1 MAGEEGNA
9 TGTVDPVTLGVRCCF
24 LLSPWPSPADPTHT
38 PAGCPPLLS
47 HGHLGQAR
55 TAWTASLPGTRP
67 RTVGLAHSGTF
78 PTLSCCVPDPFCKGS
93 ARLGGPLQPLC
104 GDEPRRPSV
113 RAHKRGHV
121 EGPGGGLVC
130 VTAAP
135 QGLGLWL
142 PARWAPS
149 PSCASSWGPALQQ
162 HPSARLPGLEP
173 PRGQRGVC
181 AGTWWRPLLPG
192 VGGAAGVTCGKG
204 LCGRE

>member
-9 TGTVDPVTLGVRCCF
+9 TGTVDPRHAGREVSLPPQSAAFPSRPHAHAGWLPAVAV
-24 LLSPWPSPADPTHT
+24 PWAPR
-38 PAGCPPLLS
+38 AG
-47 HGHLGQAR
+47 

-78 PTLSCCVPDPFCKGS
+78 PTLGCCIPDPFCKGS

-104 GDEPRRPSV
+104 GDEPHGPSV
-113 RAHKRGHV
+113 RSHKRGHV
-121 EGPGGGLVC
+121 EGPGEGLVC
-130 VTAAP
+130 VIAAP

-142 PARWAPS
+142 PAWWAPS

-173 PRGQRGVC
+173 PRGQHGVC
-181 AGTWWRPLLPG
+181 AGTWWRLLLPG

-204 LCGRE
+204 LCRLE